1 MKHITVLFY
10 NTMWGM
16 PLPFM
21 DEPLPDGFSIT
32 LDRNKLS
39 EADVVV
45 FHLPDLFRVMGQDE
59 IEKPDNQIW
68 VAWCLECEENYPFIK
83 EPDFREMFDIWMGY
97 HQTDEVIY
105 PYYLNFENYIK
116 EYEFVDFNKRKDVCM
131 LISSNINKSGR
142 IEYLTE
148 LMKYIHIDS
157 YGKLYRNLTIDCD
170 YGRDTAID
178 LMRQYKFVIAFE
190 NALAKDYVTEKFYNP
205 LYANSVPIYFGAPN
219 IEEFSPFKNC
229 YLDVKSFNSPN
240 ALAKAVMFYSS
251 SESDWRKFFY
261 ERCRLT
267 ENFQEKLQAISDNPF
282 IRLCKE
288 IKLRLVK

>member
-1 MKHITVLFY
+1 
-10 NTMWGM
+10 
-16 PLPFM
+16 
-21 DEPLPDGFSIT
+21 
-32 LDRNKLS
+32 
-39 EADVVV
+39 
-45 FHLPDLFRVMGQDE
+45 
-59 IEKPDNQIW
+59 
-68 VAWCLECEENYPFIK
+68 
-83 EPDFREMFDIWMGY
+83 
-97 HQTDEVIY
+97 
-105 PYYLNFENYIK
+105 
-116 EYEFVDFNKRKDVCM
+116 
-131 LISSNINKSGR
+131 
-142 IEYLTE
+142 
-148 LMKYIHIDS
+148 MKYIHIDS